1 MKEISGENSDDAVDV
16 PPWVGIPCIR
26 NPGGQMY
33 LSQEN
38 KETAAVAAGT
48 AEKGR
53 PGSGSTS
60 SDTWDNLRHYQ

>member
-1 MKEISGENSDDAVDV
+1 MKTASIGYGD
-16 PPWVGIPCIR
+16 
-26 NPGGQMY
+26 GQMY

-48 AEKGR
+48 AENGTRLRDCNQGR